1 MNQVQLMGNVTTD
14 IELKEAATGK
24 KYVQFTLAVNS
35 RSEREVTNFIDMVA
49 FDRLAEILSQYA
61 KKGNKIAVEGRLSQ
75 SQYIDKEGNKRN
87 TLKVI
92 LSDFE
97 FLDHKK
103 VGSKTED
110 EVAISKK

>member
-1 MNQVQLMGNVTTD
+1 MNQVQLMGNVTAD

-24 KYVQFTLAVNS
+24 KYVQFTLAVNA
-35 RSEREVTNFIDMVA
+35 RSEKTNFIDMVA
-49 FDRLAEILSQYA
+49 FDKLAETLSQYV
-61 KKGNKIAVEGRLSQ
+61 KKGRKIAVEGRLSQ

-103 VGSKTED
+103 VGSTSEE
-110 EVAISKK
+110 EVAIAKQ

>member
-1 MNQVQLMGNVTTD
+1 MNQVQLMGNVTAD

-24 KYVQFTLAVNS
+24 KYAQFTLAVNAKGDN
-35 RSEREVTNFIDMVA
+35 TNFIDMVA
-49 FDRLAEILSQYA
+49 FDKLAEILSQYI
-61 KKGNKIAVEGRLSQ
+61 KKGRKIAVEGRLSQ

-92 LSDFE
+92 VSDFE

-103 VGSKTED
+103 ADSTSQD
-110 EVAISKK
+110 EVAISKY